1 MAWLVLW
8 EQYATIIGI
17 GYLLTMQLTY
27 QYKLKPT
34 AYQVSTFETWL
45 ELCRRQYNFRLGER
59 FSWWEATRSAVNACP
74 LICSIMSMEE
84 VYKNIP
90 EFRVQI
96 RDGRKK
102 DSDGNPITKKGDKHP
117 NIVGGYVQWQ
127 AVQLA
132 DQKNTKKLFPEYKQL
147 DSQVLQDVVNRVE
160 STFSRFTTPD
170 QKGNRSGKPR
180 FRGAYYYKSFTYP
193 QLYNSDITK
202 DERGR
207 FCVNLAKIG
216 LVPMVFHRS
225 IPNGFKV
232 KTGTV
237 IRAADGWYIS
247 LTLEDSYVPVTVA
260 EIQPTYE
267 ALRGEDASPHASEEN
282 SMGIDLGVENYITLS
297 TGETVEHPRF
307 WRTSALRLAKLQKRL
322 AFKPKHSKPWKVL
335 KVKIAKLHQHI
346 ARQRLDF
353 QFNLAYWIFSKCDV
367 LFIEDLHLKN
377 LTKRAK
383 PKIDNTRQFVPNGQA
398 AKSGLNKSLL
408 DAAHG
413 QFVQVLKFVAW
424 KLGKLVREIDPSGT
438 SQHCWDCLNRVS
450 KELKDRWHSCQCGQ
464 ELHRDDN
471 SAKLIKKIGLICTD
485 SGEGHASLK
494 TARDLLILGRSQRH
508 TA

>member
-1 MAWLVLW
+1 VLYISIYSVCL
-8 EQYATIIGI
+8 ESFFTQ
-17 GYLLTMQLTY
+17 QLPFQT
-27 QYKLKPT
+27 
-34 AYQVSTFETWL
+34 S
-45 ELCRRQYNFRLGER
+45 
-59 FSWWEATRSAVNACP
+59 S
-74 LICSIMSMEE
+74 
-84 VYKNIP
+84 
-90 EFRVQI
+90 
-96 RDGRKK
+96 
-102 DSDGNPITKKGDKHP
+102 KKGDLHP

-127 AVQLA
+127 TVQLA

-147 DSQVLQDVVNRVE
+147 DAQVLQDVGNRVE

-170 QKGNRSGKPR
+170 IKGNRSGKPR
-180 FRGAYYYKSFTYP
+180 FRGKHYYKSFTYT
-193 QLYNSDITK
+193 QLCNSDITK

-207 FCVNLAKIG
+207 FCINLAKIG

-225 IPNGFKV
+225 IPDGFKV

-237 IRAADGWYIS
+237 VREADGWYIN
-247 LTLEDSYVPVTVA
+247 LTLEDKDVPVTVA
-260 EIQPTYE
+260 EIQPT
-267 ALRGEDASPHASEEN
+267 EEN
-282 SMGIDLGVENYITLS
+282 SIGIDLGVENYVTLES
-297 TGETVEHPRF
+297 GETVEHPRF
-307 WRTSALRLAKLQKRL
+307 LRTSANRLAKLQKRL
-322 AFKPKHSKPWKVL
+322 ASKPKHSKPWKIL

-367 LFIEDLHLKN
+367 LFIEDLKLKN
-377 LTKRAK
+377 LTRRASA
-383 PKIDNTRQFVPNGQA
+383 KIDNSGQWLPNGQA

-424 KLGKLVREIDPSGT
+424 KLGKVVREIDPSGT
-438 SQHCWDCLNRVS
+438 SGHCWSCLNKVA
-450 KELKDRWHSCQCGQ
+450 KDLADRWHSCQCGQ

-471 SAKLIKKIGLICTD
+471 SAKLIKKIGLICAY

-494 TARDLLILGRSQRH
+494 TARDLLVSGRSPRC